1 MRTTL
6 SRLRW
11 NSRISKIVYEC
22 SLVIKEVGKWGQG
35 RWFFSSRMDHYSLAL
50 ESVKKMKQHQAK
62 KVTKKG
68 SKRYAPKK
76 ANVKKT
82 AGRKPLAKKSGKK
95 NMKVGK

>member
-1 MRTTL
+1 MGSGTLVLHIKDGPLLART
-6 SRLRW
+6 
-11 NSRISKIVYEC
+11 
-22 SLVIKEVGKWGQG
+22 GKC
-35 RWFFSSRMDHYSLAL
+35 
-50 ESVKKMKQHQAK
+50 KKMKQHQAK

-95 NMKVGK
+95 TMKVGK